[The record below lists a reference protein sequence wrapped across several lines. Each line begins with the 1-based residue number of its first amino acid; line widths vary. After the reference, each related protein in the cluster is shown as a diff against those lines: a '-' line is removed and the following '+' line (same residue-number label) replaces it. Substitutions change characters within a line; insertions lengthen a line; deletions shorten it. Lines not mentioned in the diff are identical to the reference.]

1 MREFQTTV
9 AEQVA
14 TLHRKQE
21 PASVLPLEVW
31 AMDESRFGL
40 HTVQR
45 RRLTLRGVKPIGR
58 YQHDFANFYVY
69 GAVAPRTGDGYFEA
83 HAAFNSPTFQ
93 GFLTDFAAA
102 RPDTFNVLLVDNAR
116 VHHASGL
123 TLPPNV
129 ALLFQP
135 PYAPELNPAER
146 VWLALKDALAWR
158 TFDDVLALQEAVAVH
173 VVGLEASTLQSL
185 TAYPYLSPILHAQ
198 TP

>member
-9 AEQVA
+9 AEQV
-14 TLHRKQE
+14 TRLHQAQE
-21 PASVLPLEVW
+21 PSSALPLEVW

-40 HTVQR
+40 HTIQR

-83 HAAFNSPTFQ
+83 HAAFNATTFQ
-93 GFLTDFAAA
+93 GFLTQLAAA
-102 RPDTFNVLLVDNAR
+102 RPNTFNVLIVDNAR
-116 VHHASGL
+116 VHHASSL

-158 TFDDVLALQEAVAVH
+158 TFDDVLALQEAVAVK
-173 VVGLEASTLQSL
+173 VEGLAAATLQSL
-185 TAYPYLSPILHAQ
+185 TAYPYLSPLLHAQ
-198 TP
+198 TA